1 MLILEKIESFLFLR
15 CTYRISIDG
24 LRFVAEVASS
34 WAVQVE
40 ASLVDRRGPSWA
52 VQEVASLAGL
62 RVPSSVDL
70 EGPSSWAI
78 LVSGTFQVEA
88 FCCHTKPEG

>member
-1 MLILEKIESFLFLR
+1 MLILKKCESLLFLR
-15 CTYRISIDG
+15 CTYQISIDG
-24 LRFVAEVASS
+24 LRFAAAVASS

-52 VQEVASLAGL
+52 VQEVASSASP
-62 RVPSSVDL
+62 RVPSSVGL

-78 LVSGTFQVEA
+78 LVSGTSQAEA
-88 FCCHTKPEG
+88 SCCHTKPKD

>member
-1 MLILEKIESFLFLR
+1 MENHVCI
-15 CTYRISIDG
+15 T
-24 LRFVAEVASS
+24 VAVAAEEVGMGEAYLVVLEVASS

-52 VQEVASLAGL
+52 VQEVASSASP

-78 LVSGTFQVEA
+78 LVSGTSQVEA
-88 FCCHTKPEG
+88 FCCHTKPED